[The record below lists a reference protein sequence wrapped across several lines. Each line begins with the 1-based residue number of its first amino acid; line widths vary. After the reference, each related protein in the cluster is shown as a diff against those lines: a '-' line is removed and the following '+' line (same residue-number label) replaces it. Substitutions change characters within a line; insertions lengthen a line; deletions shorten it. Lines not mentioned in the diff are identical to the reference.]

1 MEKALKNQEKETQEK
16 EVKATPGSG
25 ERLVREVRRK
35 TRRRYLA
42 EDKIR
47 IVLEGFRK
55 EIPVS
60 ELCRREN
67 IPTPVYYSWLKD
79 FMEGGKKRL
88 QADTMR
94 NATEKEIKEL
104 RHENE
109 KMKVLL
115 AELALENRVY
125 KKTMKL

>member
-1 MEKALKNQEKETQEK
+1 MEKALKNQEKETQER

-60 ELCRREN
+60 ELCRRES

-104 RHENE
+104 RRENE